1 MTYEPSK
8 LIITFSTP
16 KTHVEKHETMITM
29 IKINCTSFRV
39 IDFQT
44 CSFRNFLMS
53 NNFS

>member
-39 IDFQT
+39 VCFKIVFKLAASGT
-44 CSFRNFLMS
+44 F
-53 NNFS
+53 